1 MFGGI
6 SERKT
11 AKQMRR
17 FSPEFIEQVRLA
29 NNIVDI
35 IGEDTFLK
43 PSGTGERYTGLCPFP
58 SHNEK
63 TPSFSVSTDKQLYH
77 CFGCNESGN
86 IFTYLKIRKG
96 LSFGLAVEELAR
108 RAGIALPEPEP
119 SNFEGRNAFAQARAT
134 HSIHL
139 KIQKL
144 LTINQLACE
153 FYENQLKALPSHH
166 KAKKCLEQRGFSA
179 ETIQQFRLGYAPK
192 SWDAL
197 LNFLQKKGADIS
209 LAVQVGIIRKK
220 DARHYDL
227 FRDRLMFP
235 IFAKNGTEVL
245 GFGGRIIEEKEKQPK
260 YINSVDSDIFHKGK
274 TFYGWQEASPFIRSD
289 GKVLVVEGYTDYL
302 SLYQKGVKN
311 VVATLGT
318 ALTADHVR
326 WLSWHTKQV
335 LVFFDG
341 DEAGEKASLRSLSVL
356 LSFGLVPRLLKL
368 DEDLDPDSFV
378 CKFGV
383 EDLHK
388 KIKSAP
394 DLFTYVFSN
403 ELKKHS
409 AGADRFS
416 VIEKAAR
423 ILAHTKNETLK
434 KYYSELVVDSFG
446 ADEKIAREALKKALT
461 KAHRAGSDSS
471 FTEPFNPSFTGVTTI
486 PKLHNVS
493 GGKKS
498 SLSEQETLN
507 SNDLEDEEISLLYCS
522 KVELYLLLLAIQ
534 DKEYYQ
540 QISESRILNKLN
552 HPGVIR
558 LFEIIKK
565 LQKENQMFYFNTLP
579 ETLSGYLADP
589 GVLQIKHHPILA
601 CLSAEKTK
609 VFIQDCINKV
619 EKERKYLQIKQ
630 VTADMRL
637 DMENPKKYLM
647 KIRELTKR
655 NKMEMK
661 HDK

>member
-1 MFGGI
+1 
-6 SERKT
+6 
-11 AKQMRR
+11 MRR
-17 FSPEFIEQVRLA
+17 FSPDFIEQVRLA

-43 PSGTGERYTGLCPFP
+43 PSGAGDRYTGLCPFP

-63 TPSFSVSTDKQLYH
+63 TPSFSVSIDKQLYH

-108 RAGIALPEPEP
+108 RAGITLPEPEP
-119 SNFEGRNAFAQARAT
+119 SSFEGRDAFTQARTT
-134 HSIHL
+134 HSVYL
-139 KIQKL
+139 KNQKL
-144 LTINQLACE
+144 LNINQLACE
-153 FYENQLKALPSHH
+153 FYEKQLKTLPAHH
-166 KAKKCLEQRGFSA
+166 HVKKCLKQRGFLA

-197 LNFLQKKGADIS
+197 LNFLQKKEADTS
-209 LAVQVGIIRKK
+209 LALQLGIIRKK
-220 DARHYDL
+220 DARQYDL

-245 GFGGRIIEEKEKQPK
+245 GFGGRIIEEKDKQPK

-274 TFYGWQEASPFIRSD
+274 TFYGWQEASPFIRSA
-289 GKVLVVEGYTDYL
+289 GNVLVVEGYTDYL

-341 DEAGEKASLRSLSVL
+341 DIAGEKAALRSLSVL

-383 EDLHK
+383 EGLKK
-388 KIKSAP
+388 KIKAAP
-394 DLFTYVFSN
+394 DLFTYVFSK

-416 VIEKAAR
+416 VIETAAK
-423 ILAHTKNETLK
+423 ILAHTKNEALK

-461 KAHRAGSDSS
+461 KARQYGGDSGFS
-471 FTEPFNPSFTGVTTI
+471 EPFINPAFTT
-486 PKLHNVS
+486 VS
-493 GGKKS
+493 EPHTALRSKKS
-498 SLSEQETLN
+498 SISKQKILN
-507 SNDLEDEEISLLYCS
+507 NQDLEDEEISLLHCS

-540 QISESRILNKLN
+540 QIAESGILDKLN

-558 LFEIIKK
+558 LFEIIKN
-565 LQKENQMFYFNTLP
+565 LQKEKQMFYFNTLP
-579 ETLSGYLADP
+579 ETLSSYLAEP

-601 CLSAEKTK
+601 CLSTEKTK

-619 EKERKYLQIKQ
+619 KKERKYLQIKQ
-630 VTADMRL
+630 VTTDMRL
-637 DMENPKKYLM
+637 DMENSKKYLM